1 MKSTWTASLQSSH
14 SMTADECSDDMLS
27 LMGGISEHD
36 HQVHS
41 ELDKARRWWREFTT
55 LVIQTDEEGLIARL
69 YRRRSTM
76 SASAPVG

>member
-1 MKSTWTASLQSSH
+1 MI
-14 SMTADECSDDMLS
+14 ADESSDDVLS

-55 LVIQTDEEGLIARL
+55 LVVPTGEEGMIARL

-76 SASAPVG
+76 PASAPVG

>member
-1 MKSTWTASLQSSH
+1 
-14 SMTADECSDDMLS
+14 MTADESSDDVLAFR
-27 LMGGISEHD
+27 GGISEHD

-55 LVIQTDEEGLIARL
+55 LVVPTGEEGMIARL

-76 SASAPVG
+76 PASAPVG

>member
-1 MKSTWTASLQSSH
+1 MI
-14 SMTADECSDDMLS
+14 ADESSDDVLS

-55 LVIQTDEEGLIARL
+55 LVIPIDVEGLIARL

>member
-1 MKSTWTASLQSSH
+1 
-14 SMTADECSDDMLS
+14 MTADESSDNVLAFR
-27 LMGGISEHD
+27 GGISEHD

-41 ELDKARRWWREFTT
+41 EPNKVLVWWREFTN
-55 LVIQTDEEGLIARL
+55 LVMPTDEEGLIARL